1 MEMLPLLTM
10 CVWAKLRV
18 RALDERWTRLFV
30 SKFIRLVASNCRG
43 DTGFCKLGGMA
54 ASRGFLQPDRKITRR
69 KRGKRIQ
76 PNVHRHNV
84 HRIGVAG
91 EI

>member
-1 MEMLPLLTM
+1 MHALLTIG
-10 CVWAKLRV
+10 VLAKLRV

-30 SKFIRLVASNCRG
+30 SKFFRLVASSSRG
-43 DTGFCKLGGMA
+43 GTGFCKLGGMA
-54 ASRGFLQPDRKITRR
+54 ASGGFLKPDRKITRR

-76 PNVHRHNV
+76 YNV

-91 EI
+91 EF